1 MDLLDQEHGNQRY
14 DGNCKGQSNNAFR
27 EGQFLLC
34 EIVVSVCV
42 LMLIDF
48 IDLCEQSIVRFC
60 LVEHEDQVSDEE
72 NDGRGSRD
80 LEGGSREIG
89 DAGVIGEGVGE
100 DSGDDEAHWDRSQYT

>member
-27 EGQFLLC
+27 ECQLLFR
-34 EIVVSVCV
+34 EIIVSVRI

-60 LVEHEDQVSDEE
+60 LVEHEDQVCDEE
-72 NDGRGSRD
+72 NDCGGPRD
-80 LEGGSREIG
+80 LEGGSGEID
-89 DAGVIGEGVGE
+89 DASVVGKGVGE
-100 DSGDDEAHWDRSQYT
+100 DSRDDEAHWDRSQYS